1 MNYVDGQE
9 VLLGD
14 AVDLGGGSIGCVVAV
29 LDTQRF
35 SGRYPAE
42 DWSYLKYGAL
52 LEAPAFGLV
61 HCAESGNDFT
71 LLGRDEAN

>member
-1 MNYVDGQE
+1 MNYADGQE

-14 AVDLGGGSIGCVVAV
+14 AVDLGGGSVGRVVAV

-35 SGRYPAE
+35 SERYPAE
-42 DWSYLKYGAL
+42 DWSYLKEGAL

-61 HCAESGNDFT
+61 NCAENGHDFT
-71 LLGRDEAN
+71 LIGRAG